1 MSITMTTS
9 MTMNIII
16 TETGNAVMT
25 TTMITSMTM
34 NITIMET
41 GNAVMTMDM
50 VMDTTITIIM
60 RMRCL
65 QAGERKRRINI
76 PMQIWRQF

>member
-1 MSITMTTS
+1 MS
-9 MTMNIII
+9 MNIII
-16 TETGNAVMT
+16 TETGNAA
-25 TTMITSMTM
+25 MITSMTMNM